1 MGRGVLGGSG
11 QGEEGVSASAACVGV
26 PGKSG
31 EGGQWFDSGCC
42 TARRNLSATQNDPR
56 CVRT

>member
-1 MGRGVLGGSG
+1 MCGPVSWLRARCDVGRPGLGAAMGRGVLGGSG

-31 EGGQWFDSGCC
+31 GG
-42 TARRNLSATQNDPR
+42 RP
-56 CVRT
+56 VV

>member
-11 QGEEGVSASAACVGV
+11 QGEKGVAASAACVGV

-31 EGGQWFDSGCC
+31 GGGRWFDSGCY